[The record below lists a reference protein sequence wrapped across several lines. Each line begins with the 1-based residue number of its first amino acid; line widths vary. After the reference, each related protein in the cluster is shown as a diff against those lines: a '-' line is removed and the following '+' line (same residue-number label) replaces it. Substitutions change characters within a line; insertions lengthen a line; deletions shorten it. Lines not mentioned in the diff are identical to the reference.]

1 MAVNPSL
8 VAFGQAKPPFQIEI
22 IFDRFILLLAHE
34 QAGKKAEHH
43 RGHVM
48 ANRVLCALEVID
60 QCLVLLPAI
69 GAALLTRLQGRGYLL
84 DVLDV
89 LPD

>member
-1 MAVNPSL
+1 
-8 VAFGQAKPPFQIEI
+8 
-22 IFDRFILLLAHE
+22 
-34 QAGKKAEHH
+34 
-43 RGHVM
+43 M
-48 ANRVLCALEVID
+48 ANRVLCALELVD